1 MGRKN
6 LKGAVSI
13 DKDKNTIRLRWRYQS
28 KRYSLNLFLY
38 NKANLLRAKKIS
50 LSIENDFV
58 SGAFDYTLNR
68 YRELVL
74 QASHLQP
81 SESGVGSNPTKETAR
96 KEKLVEAD
104 ASTSMLKEFDRYIA
118 AKSMDP
124 HSDDLSS
131 YYTQTKAMLK
141 KWDDFDPED
150 TPVLLRKEQFGPKT
164 FNDRRNCL
172 FKFFGW
178 LVRKGKLSDNPLQEV
193 STRRRERNAEPRKPF
208 TDQEVGLIL
217 DALKTDHY
225 RKKSSRYSHSQY
237 YPLVAFMIQT
247 GVRNAEA
254 IGLQVRDVLWESR
267 EIKICR
273 ALARTSKG
281 TNEAARKEKGTK
293 TNNVRFLPMNDFL
306 ADLLR
311 PLCKGKQGTDLVFTN
326 EMGRM
331 IDDRMFQR
339 RVFKPLLKDLKL
351 QDRDLYACRHTFATR
366 AVQAGLKAH
375 EVAYL
380 MGDNLQTV
388 VNNYYHTER
397 ITSVLPNLS
406 DRLMSLKPAG

>member
-6 LKGAVSI
+6 LKGNVSI
-13 DKDKNTIRLRWRYQS
+13 DQDKHTIRLRWRYLS
-28 KRYSLNLFLY
+28 KRFSLNLFHY
-38 NKANLLRAKKIS
+38 NKANLLRAKKIA
-50 LSIENDFV
+50 LTIENDLV
-58 SGAFDYTLNR
+58 SGAFDNTLNR
-68 YRELVL
+68 YRELVA
-74 QASHLQP
+74 QASHPQ
-81 SESGVGSNPTKETAR
+81 SFKSDISSNPTNETSR
-96 KEKLVEAD
+96 KERLIEAD
-104 ASTSMLKEFDRYIA
+104 VPTSILKEFDRYIA

-131 YYTQTKAMLK
+131 YYTQTRAMLK
-141 KWDDFDPED
+141 KWGDFDPED
-150 TPVLLRKEQFGPKT
+150 TPVLLSKEEFGPKT

-178 LVRKGKLSDNPLQEV
+178 LVRKGKLPDNPLQEV
-193 STRRRERNAEPRKPF
+193 STRKRERNAEPRKPF
-208 TDQEVGLIL
+208 TDQEVRLIL
-217 DALKTDHY
+217 DALKTDHF

-254 IGLQVRDVLWESR
+254 VGLQVRDVLWER
-267 EIKICR
+267 GEIKICR

-306 ADLLR
+306 ADLLN
-311 PLCKGKQGTDLVFTN
+311 PLCKGKRGTDLVFMN

-339 RVFKPLLKDLKL
+339 RVFKPLLKELKL

-388 VNNYYHTER
+388 VNNYYHAEH
-397 ITSVLPNLS
+397 ITTALPNLA
-406 DRLMSLKPAG
+406 DKVFNL